1 MGSVADVAL
10 AVASLVGLEV
20 VEWGCA
26 AWRHRAVIAVVRIVA
41 VVDVAVETVR
51 AVEPWA
57 GTDEDATEEPVR
69 AVVTVRSAVVRWIV
83 EVAVRTDWR
92 GTDIHPDCDLRA
104 R

>member
-1 MGSVADVAL
+1 MAL
-10 AVASLVGLEV
+10 AVAGLIGLEV
-20 VEWGCA
+20 IERSGA
-26 AWRHRAVIAVVRIVA
+26 ARGHRAVVAVVRVVA
-41 VVDVAVETVR
+41 VIDVAVEAVW

>member
-1 MGSVADVAL
+1 MRTL
-10 AVASLVGLEV
+10 AKLVPVIGMV
-20 VEWGCA
+20 V
-26 AWRHRAVIAVVRIVA
+26 I
-41 VVDVAVETVR
+41 VDVAVEVFR
-51 AVEPWA
+51 AMVPRA
-57 GTDEDATEEPVR
+57 CTDEDATEEPVR